1 MEGTTM
7 KTNNRLIKGTFWGA
21 ALFYFIIAFEFF
33 YMAGPFAAYFY
44 SVYAPALRL
53 FNDNPILSWLNSFFL
68 PHVVRE
74 TSSSLINAHEII
86 GAILALGGFIAFL
99 IGACQVYYHKLTKR
113 GVVTGGIYQVVRH
126 PQYSSFML
134 CSFGLLILWPRY
146 LVVIMFVT
154 MAFAYYM
161 LARLEERTCSEKFGQ
176 SYINYMEKTN
186 RFLPFRLRLL
196 QRLPRPATPAKK
208 VLMIAATYLLVLSLA
223 LGAAKGLQQWS
234 INSLYAVYTSNSVDL
249 AVCKL
254 ADEQINRIMEM
265 VRADSKVASLL
276 ADYEES
282 TQYINYILPTEWYAA
297 EVPMNNVTL
306 GHGHLSPSKYD
317 RNQFKVILTKGVTK
331 GNIAVPTPKLFLN
344 LYKREP
350 IAEIW
355 INLTEQ
361 KVTKIL
367 DMPENIRYEGIP
379 VAVY

>member
-1 MEGTTM
+1 M
-7 KTNNRLIKGTFWGA
+7 KTKNRLIKGTFWGA

-74 TSSSLINAHEII
+74 TSSALINAHEII

-154 MAFAYYM
+154 MTFAYYM
-161 LARLEERTCSEKFGQ
+161 LARLEERNCSEKFGQ
-176 SYINYMEKTN
+176 SYIDYMEKTN
-186 RFLPFRLRLL
+186 MFLPFRFSLL
-196 QRLPRPATPAKK
+196 QRLPRPVTTAKK
-208 VLMIAATYLLVLSLA
+208 VLIIVTTYLLVLSLA
-223 LGAAKGLQQWS
+223 LNTAKGLQKWS
-234 INSLYAVYTSNSVDL
+234 IDSLYAVYTNSSVDL
-249 AVCKL
+249 AVCKMS
-254 ADEQINRIMEM
+254 DEQINSIMEI
-265 VRADSKVASLL
+265 VRADRKVASLL
-276 ADYEES
+276 ADYDKS

-306 GHGHLSPSKYD
+306 GQGHRSPSDYD
-317 RNQFKVILTKGVTK
+317 RKQFKIILTKGVTK
-331 GNIAVPTPKLFLN
+331 GNTAIPTPKLL
-344 LYKREP
+344 LHLDKREP

-355 INLTEQ
+355 IDLKEQ
-361 KVTKIL
+361 KVTGIL
-367 DMPENIRYEGIP
+367 NMPENIRYEGVP

>member
-1 MEGTTM
+1 MTT
-7 KTNNRLIKGTFWGA
+7 KNRLIKGTFWGA
-21 ALFYFIIAFEFF
+21 ALFYFLIAFEFF

-86 GAILALGGFIAFL
+86 GAILALIGFIAFL

-113 GVVTGGIYQVVRH
+113 GVVTGGIYQIVRH

-146 LVVIMFVT
+146 LVVLMFVT
-154 MAFAYYM
+154 MTFAYYM

-176 SYINYMEKTN
+176 SYIDYMEKTN
-186 RFLPFRLRLL
+186 RFLPFRLSLL
-196 QRLPRPATPAKK
+196 QRLPRPATTAKK
-208 VLMIAATYLLVLSLA
+208 ILMIAATYLLVLSLA

-234 INSLYAVYTSNSVDL
+234 INSLYAVYTHNSVDL

-254 ADEQINRIMEM
+254 ADEQINSIMGI
-265 VRADSKVASLL
+265 VRADPKVVSLL
-276 ADYEES
+276 ADYNER
-282 TQYINYILPTEWYAA
+282 TQYINYILPAEWYAA
-297 EVPMNNVTL
+297 EVPMNNVKL
-306 GHGHLSPSKYD
+306 GQGHRSPSNYD
-317 RNQFKVILTKGVTK
+317 RKQFKVILTKGVNK
-331 GNIAVPTPKLFLN
+331 GDRAVPTSKLLLN
-344 LYKREP
+344 LSKREP
-350 IAEIW
+350 IAEIR
-355 INLTEQ
+355 IDLTEH
-361 KVTKIL
+361 KVTSIL
-367 DMPENIRYEGIP
+367 AMPEDIRYEGIP